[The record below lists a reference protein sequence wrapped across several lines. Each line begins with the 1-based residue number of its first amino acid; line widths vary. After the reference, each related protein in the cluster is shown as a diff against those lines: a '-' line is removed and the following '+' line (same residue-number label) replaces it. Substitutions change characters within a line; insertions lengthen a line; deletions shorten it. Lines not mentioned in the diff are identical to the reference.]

1 MLDQSRNEILAL
13 LASREQYKNKNIKQC
28 ISLDSEDSIG
38 VEVSGETCLLA
49 SRQASSPVA
58 STPSQLPFGEGT
70 SCQERDVSNNAPR
83 ELYTRWSGISVH
95 HVRSK
100 KGVKIG
106 ITLQKPEWVSE
117 GRTLQITAELKRY
130 DRLREV
136 KPNADD
142 SDFFAEYLN
151 GVKNTLHENK
161 NKTACLG
168 RAHQRGARRA
178 WIQDTLVLGYLVD
191 GNINEV
197 LLYIEGEQ
205 IEISMNHQMSDAQQ
219 RVYYSTGIHG
229 RIQLR
234 KRSPRIDDLPTT
246 RYA

>member
-1 MLDQSRNEILAL
+1 MNNQNSNYIIEL

-38 VEVSGETCLLA
+38 VKVSDETCLLA
-49 SRQASSPVA
+49 QRQASAPVA
-58 STPSQLPFGEGT
+58 TSFEENPLDGT
-70 SCQERDVSNNAPR
+70 SCQEESGNVISPR

-106 ITLQKPEWVSE
+106 ITLQKPAWVNE
-117 GRTLQITAELKRY
+117 GITLQITAELKRY

-136 KPNADD
+136 KHNDAD
-142 SDFFAEYLN
+142 SDFFVEYLN
-151 GVKNTLHENK
+151 GVKQVLHENQ

-168 RAHQRGARRA
+168 RAHQRGARKA

-191 GNINEV
+191 DNIDNIT
-197 LLYIEGEQ
+197 LYVEGEQ
-205 IEISMNHQMSDAQQ
+205 FEIPMNHEMSDNQQ

-234 KRSPRIDDLPTT
+234 KRNPKIDDLPTT